1 MQKEGKKVSGM
12 PEKQS
17 TKMRLD
23 KFLTSTGSVTRS
35 EANKLCRAGKVTV
48 NGKTE
53 KDSSVKIDP
62 ENDSVSLLGK
72 TVEYRKYTYI
82 MMNKPEGVVSA
93 TEDGDTTVVDLLPPE
108 LQRIGLFPCGR
119 LDKNTHGFVLL
130 TNHGELSHFLLS
142 PKHHVKKEYY
152 LESKFPLSEEDRK
165 VLESGVDIGGYTT
178 APCEVKLLGEKSA
191 MITLTEGKYHQIKLM
206 LGAVHNQI
214 TYLKRISFAEIA
226 LDSELS
232 EGSWR
237 YLSENEIEK
246 LTQNFN
252 LLKMSAVQKG

>member
-1 MQKEGKKVSGM
+1 MS
-12 PEKQS
+12 EKQS

-35 EANKLCRAGKVTV
+35 EANNLCRAGKVTV
-48 NGKTE
+48 NARIE

-62 ENDSVSLLGK
+62 EHDTVILMGK

-93 TEDGDTTVVDLLPPE
+93 TEDGDTTVIDLLPPE
-108 LQRIGLFPCGR
+108 LQRVGLFPCGR

-152 LESKFPLSEEDRK
+152 LECKFPISEEDRRA
-165 VLESGVDIGGYTT
+165 LEAGVDIGGYTT
-178 APCEVKLLGEKSA
+178 APCSVNILGERSA
-191 MITLTEGKYHQIKLM
+191 SITLTEGKYHQIKLM
-206 LGAVHNQI
+206 LSAVHNQV
-214 TYLKRISFAEIA
+214 TYLKRVSFAEIA

-237 YLSENEIEK
+237 YLSEDEIQK

-252 LLKMSAVQKG
+252 LLKITVPQKA